1 MEFGKIR
8 FERVSLM
15 EWLSLNV
22 APREKIYRER
32 QVADKIDILVERE
45 T

>member
-1 MEFGKIR
+1 MYTEL
-8 FERVSLM
+8 RVLT
-15 EWLSLNV
+15 
-22 APREKIYRER
+22 REKIYRER